1 MSIESISNTIEGYHT
16 VVIGDETVSIAEV
29 PGVTGDKSSRTVV
42 YRVLGTQNEQT
53 VIDAA
58 LAFAPDWRG
67 FPLQGFGRF
76 TNEGYNQFTVS
87 IVYSADEIDDKA
99 LSAGEWLFAWDMSV
113 QNVKVRSA
121 ATVAAYG
128 ETTDKD
134 YHEGFVN
141 VQSEGRVD
149 GLDIQ
154 AKTTGFTIS
163 YKLASNKATADAF
176 KLYSDRQLDIHR
188 EGSPPFLGI
197 FDAESV
203 QFLQAS
209 GTMALNRDQTI
220 ALKFVV
226 SPNLDEPF
234 DVGGVTIS
242 SGKKGFDYLWA
253 EYEPRDVADDAG
265 EKRELPRVRT
275 VFIARPY
282 EGRSD
287 LNDLLIV

>member
-1 MSIESISNTIEGYHT
+1 MSIESISNNIEGYHT

-76 TNEGYNQFTVS
+76 TNEGYNQFTVT

-99 LSAGEWLFAWDMSV
+99 LSAGEWLFSWDMSV
-113 QNVKVRSA
+113 QNVKVKSA
-121 ATVAAYG
+121 KTVAAYG
-128 ETTDKD
+128 QTTDKD

-163 YKLASNKATADAF
+163 YKLAANNATADAF
-176 KLYSDRQLDIHR
+176 QLYSDRQLDIHK
-188 EGSPPFLGI
+188 EGSPDFLGI
-197 FDAESV
+197 FEAESV

-209 GTMALNRDQTI
+209 GSMALGRDQTI

-226 SPNLDEPF
+226 SPNVGPF
-234 DVGGVTIS
+234 DVGGITIS
-242 SGKKGFDYLWA
+242 GGKKGFDYLWA
-253 EYEPRDVADDAG
+253 EYESRDVEEDG
-265 EKRELPRVRT
+265 EKRELPRVRS